1 MIPVG
6 QFVVVHARKGNL
18 VTFPSP
24 RAYPPSFYVHL
35 ITKMQA
41 TMMETLHSLGPLI
54 QGSTSS
60 SVLLLRLH
68 SLFSTPLTALTHSF
82 IHAHLTICSRTP
94 PLSLI
99 ARSYTLSTQQ
109 DRPSITEPTHTLHGM
124 GATCDHSGKGR
135 KLYQPKT
142 MLKYF
147 VYDRHWHAKAEEI
160 QRLL

>member
-6 QFVVVHARKGNL
+6 QFVVHARKGNL
-18 VTFPSP
+18 VTFTSP

-41 TMMETLHSLGPLI
+41 TMMKTLHSLGPLI

-94 PLSLI
+94 SLSLI
-99 ARSYTLSTQQ
+99 ARSYTVSTQQ
-109 DRPSITEPTHTLHGM
+109 DRPPSPSPHIRFMAWVLPAITLEKEGN
-124 GATCDHSGKGR
+124 CIS
-135 KLYQPKT
+135 
-142 MLKYF
+142 
-147 VYDRHWHAKAEEI
+147 
-160 QRLL
+160 QRQC